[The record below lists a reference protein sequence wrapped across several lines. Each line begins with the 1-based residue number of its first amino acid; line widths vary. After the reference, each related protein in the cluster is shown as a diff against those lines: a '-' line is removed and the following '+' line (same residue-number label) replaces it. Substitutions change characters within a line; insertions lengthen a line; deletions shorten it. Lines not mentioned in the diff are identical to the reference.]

1 MLPGGWNAFNGWL
14 IGPGANLDNADLQ
27 GAPLTYLYL
36 NDISF
41 VNANLSG
48 AYLNGS
54 DLSRSNLTGA
64 TLTGASLDLTYLAES
79 NLTGVKSGSVWGWG
93 VTLPNDWQLLDGW
106 LIGPGA
112 NLDNVHLQGADLAF
126 RNLAGASFAG
136 ANLTGASFAFTN
148 LTGVNFTG
156 ADLSQANLQMSTV
169 EQADFTD
176 ALLPSYP
183 FQVFGNPAALPSGWT
198 YDGVEI
204 RPG

>member
-36 NDISF
+36 TDISF

-54 DLSRSNLTGA
+54 DLSRSDLTGA
-64 TLTGASLDLTYLAES
+64 TLTGASLDLTYLADS
-79 NLTGVKSGSVWGWG
+79 TLTGVKSGSVWGWG
-93 VTLPNDWQLLDGW
+93 ISLPTDWQLLDGW

-112 NLDNVHLQGADLAF
+112 NLDNAYLFGVNLSL

-148 LTGVNFTG
+148 LTGAKFMG

-183 FQVFGNPAALPSGWT
+183 FQVFGNPAALPPGW
-198 YDGVEI
+198 YFDGNAI
-204 RPG
+204 QPG